1 MASNLLRKGD
11 LRRESRHPLQGNLRI
26 LWENS
31 DGREMISR
39 AQVVDVSPS
48 GLKLRLEVKIPIR
61 TYISCNEPR
70 LGLCG
75 RGSVRYCNFV
85 KGKFDVGIE
94 FTGGSGWRPSSAP

>member
-1 MASNLLRKGD
+1 MASNLVRKGD
-11 LRRESRHPLQGNLRI
+11 LRRETRHPVQGTLRI

-31 DGREMISR
+31 DGREVISR

-48 GLKLRLEVKIPIR
+48 GLKLRLEDKIPIR
-61 TYISCNEPR
+61 TYISCNEPK

-75 RGSVRYCNFV
+75 RGSVRYCHFA

-94 FTGGSGWRPSSAP
+94 FTGGSGWRPPPAP

>member
-1 MASNLLRKGD
+1 MASNLVRKGD
-11 LRRESRHPLQGNLRI
+11 LRRETRHPLQGSLRI

-48 GLKLRLEVKIPIR
+48 GLKLRLEEKIPIR
-61 TYISCNEPR
+61 TYVSCNEPK

-75 RGSVRYCNFV
+75 RGSVRYCHFA

-94 FTGGSGWRPSSAP
+94 FTGGSGWRLPPAP

>member
-1 MASNLLRKGD
+1 MASNLVRKGD
-11 LRRESRHPLQGNLRI
+11 LRRETRHPLQGSLRI

-31 DGREMISR
+31 DGRERISR

-48 GLKLRLEVKIPIR
+48 GLKLRLEEKIPIR
-61 TYISCNEPR
+61 TYVSCNEPK

-75 RGSVRYCNFV
+75 RGSVRYCHFA

-94 FTGGSGWRPSSAP
+94 FTGGSGWRPPPAP